1 MESSIS
7 ILHIGSLIRTELE
20 NQNRTVAW
28 FAQMLNI
35 KRPNCY
41 RLLHAS
47 SVHTETLFRVSVALE
62 HDFFADCSKI
72 VQSQISL

>member
-1 MESSIS
+1 METSTSIP
-7 ILHIGSLIRTELE
+7 HIGSLIRTELE
-20 NQNRTVAW
+20 SQNQTVTW
-28 FAQMLNI
+28 LAQLLNI

-47 SVHTETLFRVSVALE
+47 SVHTETLFRVSVALK
-62 HDFFADCSKI
+62 HDFFADCSKV